1 VVTEHL
7 ILHYRGLKLLQQGA
21 CSAGTIFQP
30 LSLAADRLGPMKKHE
45 SDLWSFNTRDL
56 MRSSGCQ
63 HCSQLAI
70 ARELDIPGVRDL
82 VEQYFVEPESLAIT
96 YGMAYEEALEQEL
109 LDHLGPED
117 FQRPADKD
125 TFDATLALM
134 RSQVP
139 VIYQGYLKHQVG
151 NLTFNGKPDFLV
163 RGDYRLEFIKGK
175 LTANQVSSGESDKY
189 VAWDAKLASTAKPN
203 YLLQIALYADAL
215 LALGM
220 KSDGEPGIILGSR
233 SLETFEE
240 SEIVPAMKLART
252 ELTNA
257 IKSFDQKTKLSDLT
271 LYCDSKDSCNVC
283 EYPALCEQARF
294 DVDHLVQVAGINR
307 SQIEKLAGTGI
318 TTMAQLAGAGDQER
332 PDEITVSS
340 FEKIRQ
346 QAKLQTDFRE
356 TKKVSFVV
364 LPDPEIAVLPPASD
378 NDVFF
383 DMEGFPYF
391 PEKGGLEYLFGNTL
405 RTGEFVPFFA
415 HDRKQEKQAFIDFI
429 EFLTKRLAA
438 DKTAHVFHYASYEVT
453 ALNRLAARHGV
464 LEQEVAELVSSGRMI
479 DLYKVVKGSIMVSQP
494 SYSIKKLEAFYD
506 FDRKSKVLDAGSS
519 IDEYDYYRQQVD
531 LGEEGA
537 AETLK
542 QITDYNEDD
551 CVSTMAL
558 YNWLSSMPGAHSRY
572 QEFER
577 AKDIK
582 KAREARSQAEREDS
596 PESARARKAELELEK
611 LNKKTAVMQK
621 ALDGWAWGKD
631 RQADYRAKIW
641 LALTHSML
649 YYNREDVI
657 RWRDWA
663 IRKDATFDQLH
674 RDRKALVVQGCIS
687 QSNTADFFGVDPET
701 KVKLVYR
708 YVLEPGQTSFLKKD
722 QKIFVRFSLGANQQ
736 DTDYGKVIAVLGDEL
751 TIERD
756 ATYANMAL
764 EPNAIFEYEWVPPG
778 QKPEVVGELVQELV
792 ALWESPRK
800 EPGIKHPAMDLL
812 MRNEPRLKTLPGLPV
827 PAAGDSLSAI
837 TEAVLDLDH
846 SVLAIQGPPGSGKT
860 FVGSRVIKQLVDRGF
875 KVGVVANSH
884 SAIENLMWACLEAG
898 VSPDA
903 MAKKTQTGDK
913 EAKGW
918 ITPTTNKVVGSWRAG
933 NSGYVFG
940 GTSWS
945 FCAREMFEDQFD
957 YIFVDEA
964 AQFSLVDAIA
974 VSANTKNL
982 VLLGDPR
989 QLTQVV
995 QAIHPGGVDNSAL
1008 GHYMGEAAI
1017 LEPENGYF
1025 LDVTRRMHPAINK
1038 PVSNLSYQN
1047 KLHSHPD
1054 TSTNVVEGSDPGL
1067 IAVPIHHRAN
1077 VSSSIEEAE
1086 AVLEI
1091 AKTQAK
1097 IVGVSEVLIVA
1108 PYNAQVDLIR
1118 SLLDRAGLNEVAVGT
1133 VDKFQGR
1140 EAMVVIVSLAA
1151 SSALDAP
1158 RGLDFL
1164 LDRNRLNVAISRA
1177 KANCYL
1183 IYSPMLTKS
1192 RFKNIEELKSVS
1204 RLNGLLNQAT
1214 FLP

>member
-1 VVTEHL
+1 
-7 ILHYRGLKLLQQGA
+7 
-21 CSAGTIFQP
+21 
-30 LSLAADRLGPMKKHE
+30 
-45 SDLWSFNTRDL
+45 
-56 MRSSGCQ
+56 MRSSGCK

-70 ARELDIPGVRDL
+70 ARENDVAGLKDL
-82 VEQYFVEPESLAIT
+82 VEQFFVKPEGLAIT
-96 YGMAYEEALEQEL
+96 YGMAYEAALEQEL
-109 LDHLGPED
+109 LESLGPEA
-117 FQRPADKD
+117 FQRPSDKE
-125 TFDATLALM
+125 TFDTTVELM
-134 RSQVP
+134 RNKVP

-163 RGDYRLEFIKGK
+163 RGDYQLEFIKGK
-175 LTANQVSSGESDKY
+175 LTAKQQAFGERDKY
-189 VAWDAKLASTAKPN
+189 VAWDAKLASSAKSN

-220 KSDGEPGIILGSR
+220 KSEGEPGIILGSR
-233 SLETFEE
+233 ELVTFEE
-240 SEIVPAMKLART
+240 SEIVPAMKLARS
-252 ELTNA
+252 ELESA
-257 IKSFDQKTKLSDLT
+257 IKAFDESTKLSDMT
-271 LYCDSKDSCNVC
+271 LYCESKDSCSIC

-307 SQIEKLAGTGI
+307 SQIEKLASTGI
-318 TTMAQLAGAGDQER
+318 TTMAQLASATDDLR
-332 PDEITVSS
+332 PAEISATS

-346 QAKLQTDFRE
+346 QAKLQADYRKTNV
-356 TKKVSFVV
+356 VSHIV

-405 RTGEFVPFFA
+405 RSGEFVPFFA
-415 HDRKQEKQAFIDFI
+415 HDRKQEKQAFIDFMS
-429 EFLTKRLAA
+429 FLTKRLAE
-438 DKTAHVFHYASYEVT
+438 DKTAHVYHYASYEVT

-464 LEQEVAELVSSGRMI
+464 LEQQVSELVASGRMV

-506 FDRKSKVLDAGSS
+506 FKRKSQVVDAGSS
-519 IDEYDYYRQQVD
+519 IDEYDYYRQQVE
-531 LGEEGA
+531 LGEDGA
-537 AETLK
+537 EETLK
-542 QITDYNEDD
+542 KITDYNEDD

-558 YNWLSSMPGAHSRY
+558 YNWLSSLPGAHLRY

-582 KAREARSQAEREDS
+582 KAREAKSQAEKEDS
-596 PESARARKAELELEK
+596 PESARARKAEIELEK
-611 LNKKTAVMQK
+611 LNKKTAQLQK
-621 ALDGWAWGKD
+621 VLDQWAWGKQP
-631 RQADYRAKIW
+631 QADLRAKIW

-663 IRKDATFDQLH
+663 IRKDATIDQLNT
-674 RDRKALVVQGCIS
+674 DRKALVVEGCS
-687 QSNTADFFGVDPET
+687 TQSNVLDFFGVDPET
-701 KVKLVYR
+701 KVKVVYQ
-708 YVLEPGQTSFLKKD
+708 YLLEPGQTSFMKKD
-722 QKIFVRFSLGANQQ
+722 QKVFVRYSLGANQQ
-736 DTDYGKVIAVLGDEL
+736 DTDYGKVLSVKGEEL
-751 TIERD
+751 IFERD
-756 ATYANMAL
+756 ARYANMSL
-764 EPNAIFEYEWVPPG
+764 EPNAIFEYEWIPPG
-778 QKPEVVGELVQELV
+778 QKPEVVRQLVETLV
-792 ALWESPRK
+792 GLWASPEKIPSIR
-800 EPGIKHPAMDLL
+800 HPAMDLL
-812 MRNEPRLKTLPGLPV
+812 MRNPPRLKSLPGLPV
-827 PAAGDSLSAI
+827 AKDGDSLTAI
-837 TEAVLDLDH
+837 TKAVIDLDH

-860 FVGSRVIKQLVDRGF
+860 FVGSRVIKELVDKGM

-898 VSPDA
+898 VSPDV
-903 MAKKTQTGDK
+903 MAKKSQAGDK

-918 ITPTTNKVVGSWRAG
+918 ITPTTNKAFGAWRSG
-933 NSGYVFG
+933 NSGYVVG
-940 GTSWS
+940 GTSWN
-945 FCAREMFEDQFD
+945 FCANEFFEDRFD

-974 VSANTKNL
+974 VSANTKSL

-995 QAIHPGGVDNSAL
+995 QALHPGGVDNSAL
-1008 GHYMGEAAI
+1008 GHYMGDAAI
-1017 LEPENGYF
+1017 LENDSGYF
-1025 LDVTRRMHPAINK
+1025 LDVTRRMHPAINA
-1038 PVSNLSYQN
+1038 PVSALSYQN

-1054 TSTNVVEGSDPGL
+1054 TFDSVVEGIAPGL
-1067 IAVPIHHRAN
+1067 IKVPVTHYAN
-1077 VSSSIEEAE
+1077 ASSSLEEAE
-1086 AVLEI
+1086 VVLEI
-1091 AKTQAK
+1091 AREQ
-1097 IVGVSEVLIVA
+1097 VGKLGAGDVLIVA

-1118 SLLDRAGLNEVAVGT
+1118 GLLDSAGLVDVAVGT

-1164 LDRNRLNVAISRA
+1164 LDRNRLNVALSRA

-1183 IYSPMLTKS
+1183 VYSPMLTKS
-1192 RFKNIEELKSVS
+1192 RFRDIEELKSVS
-1204 RLNGLLNQAT
+1204 RLSGLLEQARS
-1214 FLP
+1214 LE

>member
-1 VVTEHL
+1 
-7 ILHYRGLKLLQQGA
+7 
-21 CSAGTIFQP
+21 
-30 LSLAADRLGPMKKHE
+30 MKKH
-45 SDLWSFNTRDL
+45 DTGLWSFNTRDL

-70 ARELDIPGVRDL
+70 ARELDVAGVRDL

-109 LDHLGPED
+109 LAQLGPEG

-125 TFDATLALM
+125 TFDATVALM
-134 RSQVP
+134 REQVP

-163 RGDYRLEFIKGK
+163 RGDYQLEFVKGK
-175 LTANQVSSGESDKY
+175 LTANQKSTGEKDKY

-215 LALGM
+215 KALGM
-220 KSDGEPGIILGSR
+220 KSEGEPGIILGSR
-233 SLETFEE
+233 TLETFEE
-240 SEIVPAMKLART
+240 SEIVPAMQQARK
-252 ELTNA
+252 ELEAA
-257 IKSFDQKTKLSDLT
+257 IKSFDERTALADLT
-271 LYCDSKDSCNVC
+271 LYCDTKDSCSVC

-307 SQIEKLAGTGI
+307 NQIEKLSAVGI
-318 TTMAQLAGAGDQER
+318 TTMASLAKATDDQR
-332 PDEITVSS
+332 PSEITASS
-340 FEKIRQ
+340 FEKIRL
-346 QAKLQTDFRE
+346 QAKLQTDYRKTGE
-356 TKKVSFVV
+356 VSFIV
-364 LPDPEIAVLPPASD
+364 LPDPEIAVLPPASQ

-415 HDRKQEKQAFIDFI
+415 HDRKQEKQAFIDFM
-429 EFLTKRLAA
+429 EFLNKKLEA
-438 DKTAHVFHYASYEVT
+438 DKSAHVYHYANYEVT

-464 LEQEVAELVSSGRMI
+464 MEAQVAELVSSGRMV

-494 SYSIKKLEAFYD
+494 SYSIKKLEAFYE
-506 FDRKSKVLDAGSS
+506 FDRKSKVLDAGAS
-519 IDEYDYYRQQVD
+519 IDEYDYYRQQVE

-537 AETLK
+537 EETLK
-542 QITDYNEDD
+542 QITVYNEDD

-558 YNWLSSMPGAHSRY
+558 YNWLSTMPGAHSRY

-582 KAREARSQAEREDS
+582 KAREARSQAEKEDS
-596 PESARARKAELELEK
+596 PESARARKAEFELEK
-611 LNKKTAVMQK
+611 LNKKTAIMQK

-631 RQADYRAKIW
+631 SEADYRAKIW

-674 RDRKALVVQGCIS
+674 RDRKALVVLGATS
-687 QSNTADFFGVDPET
+687 ESNTADFFGVDPET

-708 YVLEPGQTSFLKKD
+708 YVLEPGQTSFMKKD
-722 QKIFVRFSLGANQQ
+722 QKIFVRYSLGANQQ
-736 DTDYGKVIAVLGDEL
+736 DTDYGKVVSVSGDEL
-751 TIERD
+751 IFERD
-756 ATYANMAL
+756 ARYANMSL

-792 ALWESPRK
+792 ALWGSP
-800 EPGIKHPAMDLL
+800 EQIPAISHPAMDLL
-812 MRNEPRLKTLPGLPV
+812 MRNPPRLASLPGLPV
-827 PAAGDSLSAI
+827 PKQGDSLTAI

-846 SVLAIQGPPGSGKT
+846 SLLAIQGPPGSGKT
-860 FVGSRVIKQLVDRGF
+860 FVGSRVIKKLVDKGM

-884 SAIENLMWACLEAG
+884 SAIENLMWACLDAG

-903 MAKKTQTGDK
+903 MAKKTQAGDK

-918 ITPTTNKVVGSWRAG
+918 ITPTTNKTFGAWRAG
-933 NSGYVFG
+933 NAGYVVG

-945 FCAREMFEDQFD
+945 FCAKEFFEDRFD
-957 YIFVDEA
+957 YIFIDEA

-974 VSANTKNL
+974 VSANTDNL

-1008 GHYMGEAAI
+1008 GHYMGDAAI
-1017 LEPENGYF
+1017 LEPEAGYF
-1025 LDVTRRMHPAINK
+1025 LDVTRRMHSAINA

-1054 TSTNVVEGSDPGL
+1054 TNQNVVSGVEPGL
-1067 IAVPIHHRAN
+1067 IAVAVSHKAN
-1077 VSSSIEEAE
+1077 ASSSIEEAK

-1091 AKTQAK
+1091 AKEQVAK
-1097 IVGVSEVLIVA
+1097 LGTSEVLIVA

-1118 SLLDRAGLNEVAVGT
+1118 KLLDAAGLQEVAVGT

-1164 LDRNRLNVAISRA
+1164 LDRNRLNVALSRA

-1183 IYSPMLTKS
+1183 VYSPSLTKS
-1192 RFKNIEELKSVS
+1192 RFRDVEELKSVS
-1204 RLNGLLNQAT
+1204 RLNGLLDQARSAT
-1214 FLP
+1214 

>member
-1 VVTEHL
+1 MSV
-7 ILHYRGLKLLQQGA
+7 A
-21 CSAGTIFQP
+21 D
-30 LSLAADRLGPMKKHE
+30 DRLEPMRKHD

-70 ARELDIPGVRDL
+70 ARENAIPGVRDL
-82 VEQYFVEPESLAIT
+82 IEQYFVEPDSLAIT

-109 LDHLGPED
+109 LENLGPED
-117 FQRPADKD
+117 FQKPSDKD
-125 TFDATLALM
+125 TFDATVALM
-134 RSQVP
+134 RNQVP

-163 RGDYRLEFIKGK
+163 RGDYQLEFVKGK
-175 LTANQVSSGESDKY
+175 LTATKNSEGEKDKY
-189 VAWDAKLASTAKPN
+189 VAWDAKLASKAKPN

-220 KSDGEPGIILGSR
+220 KSVGEPGLILGSR
-233 SLETFEE
+233 TLETFEE
-240 SEIVPAMKLART
+240 SEIVPAMKLARK
-252 ELTNA
+252 ELEQA
-257 IKSFDQKTKLSDLT
+257 IKSFSENTTLSEIT
-271 LYCDSKDSCNVC
+271 LYCDSKDSCSIC

-307 SQIEKLAGTGI
+307 SQIEQLTTSGI
-318 TTMAQLAGAGDQER
+318 TTMAQLASAKDESR
-332 PDEITVSS
+332 PSEITVST

-346 QAKLQTDFRE
+346 QAKLQTDFR
-356 TKKVSFVV
+356 TTDSFSYIV
-364 LPDPEIAVLPPASD
+364 LPDPEIAVLHPASA

-405 RTGEFVPFFA
+405 RSGEFVSFFA
-415 HDRKQEKQAFIDFI
+415 HDRKQEKQAFIEFMQ
-429 EFLTKRLAA
+429 FLTKRLAS
-438 DKTAHVFHYASYEVT
+438 DKTAHVYHYASYEVT
-453 ALNRLAARHGV
+453 ALNRLAARHGS
-464 LEQEVAELVSSGRMI
+464 LEKEVAELVSSGRMV

-494 SYSIKKLEAFYD
+494 SYSIKKLEAFYE

-519 IDEYDYYRQQVD
+519 IDEYDYYRQQVE
-531 LGEEGA
+531 LGEDGA
-537 AETLK
+537 EETLK

-558 YNWLSSMPGAHSRY
+558 YNWLSSMPEAHTRY
-572 QEFER
+572 EEFER

-621 ALDGWAWGKD
+621 ALEGWVWGKD
-631 RQADYRAKIW
+631 PQADHRAQIW

-663 IRKDATFDQLH
+663 IRKDATFDQLN
-674 RDRKALVVQGCIS
+674 RDRKALVVLGCETE
-687 QSNTADFFGVDPET
+687 SNTSDFFGVDPET
-701 KVKLVYR
+701 KVKLAYR
-708 YVLEPGQTSFLKKD
+708 YVLEPGQTNFLKKD
-722 QKIFVRFSLGANQQ
+722 QKIFVRFSMGANQQ
-736 DTDYGKVIAVLGDEL
+736 DTDYGKVLSVNGDEL
-751 TIERD
+751 IFERD
-756 ATYANMAL
+756 ARYSNMSL

-778 QKPEVVGELVQELV
+778 QKPEVVGDLVQELV
-792 ALWESPRK
+792 GLWGSPDK
-800 EPGIKHPAMDLL
+800 VLTIKHPAMDLL
-812 MRNEPRLKTLPGLPV
+812 MRNAPRLKTLPSLPTNQH
-827 PAAGDSLSAI
+827 GDALTAI
-837 TEAVLDLDH
+837 TKAVLDLDT

-860 FVGSRVIKQLVDRGF
+860 YVGSRVIKQLVDKGM

-898 VSPDA
+898 VSPDT
-903 MAKKTQTGDK
+903 MAKKTQAGDK
-913 EAKGW
+913 GAKGW
-918 ITPTTNKVVGSWRAG
+918 ITPTTNKVVGSWRTG

-945 FCAREMFEDQFD
+945 FCAKEMFEDQFD
-957 YIFVDEA
+957 YIFIDEA

-1008 GHYMGEAAI
+1008 GHYMGDQAI
-1017 LEPENGYF
+1017 LESDRGYF
-1025 LDVTRRMHPAINK
+1025 LDLTRRMHPAINA
-1038 PVSNLSYQN
+1038 PVSALSYQN
-1047 KLHSHPD
+1047 KLHSHPE
-1054 TSTNVVEGSDPGL
+1054 TRGHVVSGVAPGL
-1067 IAVPIHHRAN
+1067 ISVPVHHRAN
-1077 VSSSIEEAE
+1077 ASSSIEEAE

-1091 AKTQAK
+1091 AKTQAAK
-1097 IVGVSEVLIVA
+1097 LGATEVLIVA

-1118 SLLDRAGLNEVAVGT
+1118 SMLDEAGLKAVAVGT

-1183 IYSPMLTKS
+1183 VYSPLLTRS
-1192 RFKNIEELKSVS
+1192 RFRDIEELKSVS
-1204 RLNGLLNQAT
+1204 RINGLLEQAT
-1214 FLP
+1214 PLA

>member
-1 VVTEHL
+1 MTEHL
-7 ILHYRGLKLLQQGA
+7 NLHYLGLSPSQQGE
-21 CSAGTIFQP
+21 CSASTLFQA
-30 LSLAADRLGPMKKHE
+30 LSEAPDRLGVMKKHE
-45 SDLWSFNTRDL
+45 TGHWSFNTRDL

-70 ARELDIPGVRDL
+70 ARELDVPGVREL

-109 LDHLGPED
+109 LAHLGPEG
-117 FQRPADKD
+117 FQRPSDKD
-125 TFDATLALM
+125 TFDATVALM
-134 RSQVP
+134 REQVP

-151 NLTFNGKPDFLV
+151 NLVFNGKPDFLV
-163 RGDYRLEFIKGK
+163 RGDYQLQFIKGK
-175 LTANQVSSGESDKY
+175 LTASQQANGEKEKY

-215 LALGM
+215 KALGM
-220 KSDGEPGIILGSR
+220 KAEGEPGIILGSR
-233 SLETFEE
+233 TLETFEE
-240 SEIVPAMKLART
+240 SEIVPAMELARR
-252 ELTNA
+252 ELEQA
-257 IKSFDQKTKLSDLT
+257 INSFDQRSSLADLT
-271 LYCDSKDSCNVC
+271 LYCDTKDSCSVC

-307 SQIEKLAGTGI
+307 SQIEKLSLQGI
-318 TTMAQLAGAGDQER
+318 TTMANLAEATDDQR
-332 PDEITVSS
+332 PSEITASS
-340 FEKIRQ
+340 FEKIRL
-346 QAKLQTDFRE
+346 QAKLQTDYRKTGE
-356 TKKVSFVV
+356 VSYIV
-364 LPDPEIAVLPPASD
+364 LPDPEIAVLPPASI

-391 PEKGGLEYLFGNTL
+391 PEKGGLEYLFGNSL

-415 HDRKQEKQAFIDFI
+415 HDRKQEKQAFIDFM
-429 EFLTKRLAA
+429 EFVTKRLQA
-438 DKTAHVFHYASYEVT
+438 DKSAHVYHYASYEVT

-464 LEQEVAELVSSGRMI
+464 MEAEVAELVSSGRMV
-479 DLYKVVKGSIMVSQP
+479 DLYKVLKGSIMVSQP
-494 SYSIKKLEAFYD
+494 SYSIKKLEAFYE
-506 FDRKSKVLDAGSS
+506 FDRKSKVLDAGAS
-519 IDEYDYYRQQVD
+519 IDEYDYYRQQVE

-537 AETLK
+537 VETLK

-558 YNWLSSMPGAHSRY
+558 YNWLSQMPGAHSRY

-582 KAREARSQAEREDS
+582 KAREARSQAEKEDS
-596 PESARARKAELELEK
+596 PESARARKAEFELER
-611 LNKKTAVMQK
+611 LNKKTTVMQK

-631 RQADYRAKIW
+631 QEADYRAKIW

-674 RDRKALVVQGCIS
+674 RDRKALVVQGCTTE
-687 QSNTADFFGVDPET
+687 SNTADFFGVDPNI

-708 YVLEPGQTSFLKKD
+708 YLLEPGQTSFLKKD
-722 QKIFVRFSLGANQQ
+722 QKIFVRYSLGANQQ
-736 DTDYGKVIAVLGDEL
+736 DTDYGKVLSVVGDEL
-751 TIERD
+751 IFERD
-756 ATYANMAL
+756 ATYANMSLA
-764 EPNAIFEYEWVPPG
+764 PNAIFEYEWVPPG
-778 QKPEVVGELVQELV
+778 QKPEVVGDLVQELV
-792 ALWESPRK
+792 GIWGSPF
-800 EPGIKHPAMDLL
+800 EAPAIKHPAMDLL
-812 MRNEPRLKTLPGLPV
+812 MRNTPRLKSLPGLPV
-827 PAAGDSLSAI
+827 PSAGDALTAI
-837 TEAVLDLDH
+837 TEAVMDLDT

-860 FVGSRVIKQLVDRGF
+860 FVGSRVIKELVDKGM

-884 SAIENLMWACLEAG
+884 SAIENLLWACLEAG

-903 MAKKTQTGDK
+903 MAKKTQAGDK
-913 EAKGW
+913 QAKGW
-918 ITPTTNKVVGSWRAG
+918 LTPTTNKVVGSWRAG

-945 FCAREMFEDQFD
+945 FCAKEMFEDQFD
-957 YIFVDEA
+957 YIFIDEA

-1008 GHYMGEAAI
+1008 GHYMGDTAI
-1017 LEPENGYF
+1017 LENSSGYF
-1025 LDVTRRMHPAINK
+1025 LDVTRRMHPAVNSL
-1038 PVSNLSYQN
+1038 VSNLSYRN

-1054 TSTNVVEGSDPGL
+1054 TSSNVVVGIRPGV
-1067 IAVPIHHRAN
+1067 ISVPVNHHAN
-1077 VSSSIEEAE
+1077 ASSSLEEAE
-1086 AVLEI
+1086 VVIEI
-1091 AKTQAK
+1091 ARAQVAL
-1097 IVGVSEVLIVA
+1097 VGATEVLIVA

-1118 SLLDRAGLNEVAVGT
+1118 AMLDKAGLQEVSVGT

-1164 LDRNRLNVAISRA
+1164 LDRNRLNVALSRA

-1183 IYSPMLTKS
+1183 VYSPLLTRS
-1192 RFKNIEELKSVS
+1192 RFRNIEELKAIS
-1204 RLNGLLNQAT
+1204 RLQGLIAAAETLA
-1214 FLP
+1214 